1 MVCGELP
8 ENFPG
13 GVAPLDRG
21 GRGDQPPAN
30 CKRCSYVRQI
40 GPERVVV
47 PQFRRHPSADV
58 EHAGAGGGLRPV
70 DAPVSGGHLVAG
82 ILPIDGERLSG
93 FRIQDKE
100 RMRPQID
107 YVSHRI
113 AGRSDD
119 RLLARGD
126 PRAIRT
132 ECKMSDAKI
141 VAKLCGIA
149 VLVGL
154 LGIGRDRLRP
164 VEKPHLV
171 AVEIDCHQPR
181 QSSNQ
186 NLPQRLVHLDL
197 QRRVLR
203 GLEIRQTV
211 ALVKPGPLGG
221 VESPDN
227 RTIRSIEHKEEEPA
241 ARRGGDLPAAVDPA
255 GEVDMIL
262 RQKLLPEQRSL
273 PRKAEQIVAVA
284 HRAHEDPSARGID
297 VDGPNPVLA
306 GDRVAQRGSRRGA
319 GRRGDQLGSG

>member
-1 MVCGELP
+1 
-8 ENFPG
+8 
-13 GVAPLDRG
+13 
-21 GRGDQPPAN
+21 
-30 CKRCSYVRQI
+30 
-40 GPERVVV
+40 
-47 PQFRRHPSADV
+47 
-58 EHAGAGGGLRPV
+58 
-70 DAPVSGGHLVAG
+70 
-82 ILPIDGERLSG
+82 
-93 FRIQDKE
+93 
-100 RMRPQID
+100 MRPQID